1 MNKPKILQPRRWP
14 DAAEHA
20 LNEAFDVTVDPQ
32 DRPLNAEQMIAAM
45 QSHDAVAVTV
55 TDKLDA
61 EIIAAGAGG
70 TCQMIANFGVGVNH
84 IDLAAA
90 TAAGIPVGHT
100 PGVLVD
106 STADLAVGLMIAAT
120 RRIAEADRWIRTG
133 QWSQGWQSDLLLG
146 TDLSQATVGI
156 VGLGPI
162 GEATVK
168 RLRGFGAT
176 ILGWNRTP
184 KSLEGV
190 EMVDLEDLFRRC
202 DIVSLHTALTPD
214 TLQIASR
221 KRLASMRSGAT
232 LINTG
237 RGALVDEEAL
247 IEALSSGRLRAG
259 LDVFE
264 SEPLPADHPLF
275 SLDNA
280 VLLPHVGSATF
291 STRMAMVT
299 RALENL
305 RAGMSG
311 QPLPFCANPEV
322 CGFNG

>member
-1 MNKPKILQPRRWP
+1 MTSKCVISLDLPEDIVAPLSDQFDLLMWSGREAMPEVTLQEWLA
-14 DAAEHA
+14 DAEGLLCA
-20 LNEAFDVTVDPQ
+20 LSTPITASVVAD
-32 DRPLNAEQMIAAM
+32 AEQLKVI
-45 QSHDAVAVTV
+45 ST
-55 TDKLDA
+55 
-61 EIIAAGAGG
+61 IS
-70 TCQMIANFGVGVNH
+70 VGVDH

-120 RRIAEADRWIRTG
+120 RRIAEADRWMRTG

-146 TDLSQATVGI
+146 SDLSQATVGI

-162 GEATVK
+162 GEATVT
-168 RLRGFGAT
+168 RLRGFGCG

-184 KSLEGV
+184 KTIEGI
-190 EMVDLEDLFRRC
+190 EMVDLDDLFARC

-214 TLQIASR
+214 TIQIASR
-221 KRLASMRSGAT
+221 ERLASMRAGAT

-237 RGALVDEEAL
+237 RGALVDEAAL
-247 IEALSSGRLRAG
+247 IEEVSSGRLRAG

-264 SEPLPADHPLF
+264 TEPLPADHPLL

-280 VLLPHVGSATF
+280 VLLPHVGSATY

-305 RAGMSG
+305 RAGMADE
-311 QPLPFCANPEV
+311 PLPFCANPEV
-322 CGFNG
+322 YGLRG

>member
-1 MNKPKILQPRRWP
+1 MTSKCVISLDLPEDIVAPLSDQFDLLTWSGKEAMPEATLQEWLA
-14 DAAEHA
+14 DAEGLLCA
-20 LNEAFDVTVDPQ
+20 LSTPITASVIAG
-32 DRPLNAEQMIAAM
+32 AEQLKVI
-45 QSHDAVAVTV
+45 ST
-55 TDKLDA
+55 
-61 EIIAAGAGG
+61 IS
-70 TCQMIANFGVGVNH
+70 VGVDH

-168 RLRGFGAT
+168 RLCGFGAT

-184 KSLEGV
+184 KTLEGV

-214 TLQIASR
+214 TRQIASR
-221 KRLASMRSGAT
+221 KRLASMRYGAT

-237 RGALVDEEAL
+237 RGGLVDEEAL
-247 IEALSSGRLRAG
+247 IGALSSGRLRAG

-299 RALENL
+299 RAFENL
-305 RAGMSG
+305 RAGMSS
-311 QPLPFCANPEV
+311 QPLPYCANPEV
-322 CGFNG
+322 CGFSG

>member
-1 MNKPKILQPRRWP
+1 VTSKCVISLDLPEDIVAPLGGQFELLTWSGSEAMPEMTLQNWLA
-14 DAAEHA
+14 DAEGLLCA
-20 LNEAFDVTVDPQ
+20 LSTPITASVIA
-32 DRPLNAEQMIAAM
+32 RAEQLKVI
-45 QSHDAVAVTV
+45 ST
-55 TDKLDA
+55 
-61 EIIAAGAGG
+61 IS
-70 TCQMIANFGVGVNH
+70 VGVDH

-90 TAAGIPVGHT
+90 TAASIPVGHT

-120 RRIAEADRWIRTG
+120 RRIAEADRWMRTG

-168 RLRGFGAT
+168 RLRGFGCR

-184 KSLEGV
+184 RVLEGV
-190 EMVDLEDLFRRC
+190 ETVDLEEVFSRC

-214 TLQIASR
+214 TVQIASR
-221 KRLASMRSGAT
+221 ERLASMRSGAT

-247 IEALSSGRLRAG
+247 IKELSSGRLKAG

-264 SEPLPADHPLF
+264 TEPLPADHAFL
-275 SLDNA
+275 SLENA
-280 VLLPHVGSATF
+280 VLLPHVGSATR

-305 RAGMSG
+305 QAGMSG
-311 QPLPFCANPEV
+311 QRLPFCANPEV
-322 CGFNG
+322 YGLSA

>member
-1 MNKPKILQPRRWP
+1 VTSKCVISLDLPEDIVAPLKDQFDLQTWSGKEAMPEVTLQDWLADAEGLLCALSTP
-14 DAAEHA
+14 ITASVIADAAQ
-20 LNEAFDVTVDPQ
+20 LKVIST
-32 DRPLNAEQMIAAM
+32 I
-45 QSHDAVAVTV
+45 S
-55 TDKLDA
+55 
-61 EIIAAGAGG
+61 
-70 TCQMIANFGVGVNH
+70 VGVDH

-90 TAAGIPVGHT
+90 TDAGIPVGHT

-106 STADLAVGLMIAAT
+106 STADLAVGIMIAAT
-120 RRIAEADRWIRTG
+120 RRIAEADRWMRTG

-176 ILGWNRTP
+176 IFGWNRTP
-184 KSLEGV
+184 KTIEGV
-190 EMVDLEDLFRRC
+190 EMVDLDDLFARC

-214 TLQIASR
+214 TMQIASR
-221 KRLASMRSGAT
+221 ERLASMRAGAT

-237 RGALVDEEAL
+237 RGALVDEAAL
-247 IEALSSGRLRAG
+247 IEELSTGRLRAG

-264 SEPLPADHPLF
+264 TEPLPADHPLL

-299 RALENL
+299 RALDNL
-305 RAGMSG
+305 RAGMSRE
-311 QPLPFCANPEV
+311 PLPFCANPEV
-322 CGFNG
+322 YGLRG

>member
-1 MNKPKILQPRRWP
+1 MSKCVVSLCLPEDVVAPLRDQFDLLMWSGKESMPEVTLQDWL
-14 DAAEHA
+14 A
-20 LNEAFDVTVDPQ
+20 
-32 DRPLNAEQMIAAM
+32 
-45 QSHDAVAVTV
+45 
-55 TDKLDA
+55 DA
-61 EIIAAGAGG
+61 EGLLCALSTPVTASGIASAKQLKVIS
-70 TCQMIANFGVGVNH
+70 TISVGVDH

-120 RRIAEADRWIRTG
+120 RRIAEADRWMRTG

-146 TDLSQATVGI
+146 SDLSQATVGI

-162 GEATVK
+162 GEATVA
-168 RLRGFGAT
+168 RLRGFGCG

-184 KSLEGV
+184 KPIEGV
-190 EMVDLEDLFRRC
+190 EMVDLDDLFARC

-214 TLQIASR
+214 TTQIASR
-221 KRLASMRSGAT
+221 DRLASMRSGAT

-237 RGALVDEEAL
+237 RGALVDEGAL
-247 IEALSSGRLRAG
+247 IEALSNGRLRAG

-264 SEPLPADHPLF
+264 AEPLPADHPLL

-291 STRMAMVT
+291 STRMAMVI

-311 QPLPFCANPEV
+311 KSLPFCANSEV
-322 CGFNG
+322 YGLSG

>member
-1 MNKPKILQPRRWP
+1 MTSKCVISLDLPEDIVAPLRDQF
-14 DAAEHA
+14 E
-20 LNEAFDVTVDPQ
+20 LVTWSGKESMP
-32 DRPLNAEQMIAAM
+32 E
-45 QSHDAVAVTV
+45 VTLLDWLV
-55 TDKLDA
+55 DA
-61 EIIAAGAGG
+61 EGLLCALSTPITASVIEGAARLKVIS
-70 TCQMIANFGVGVNH
+70 TISVGVDH

-120 RRIAEADRWIRTG
+120 RRIAEADRWMRTG

-146 TDLSQATVGI
+146 SDLSQATVGI

-162 GEATVK
+162 GEATLA
-168 RLRGFGAT
+168 RLRGFGCG

-184 KSLEGV
+184 KIIEGV
-190 EMVDLEDLFRRC
+190 EMVDLDDLFARC

-214 TLQIASR
+214 TIQIASR
-221 KRLASMRSGAT
+221 ERLASMRSGAT

-264 SEPLPADHPLF
+264 AEPLPADHPLL

-291 STRMAMVT
+291 STRMAMVI

-311 QPLPFCANPEV
+311 ESLPFCANSAV
-322 CGFNG
+322 YGLSG